1 MKYEKRIFLSLLWIV
16 LGIVLI
22 LCGFAKV
29 FDSDICIGM
38 GGGWLICGILQLIR
52 HIRYIKDKNYRENF
66 DIETNDE
73 RNKYISSKAWSWAGY
88 GFVLI
93 SGIASIVLLIANQRV
108 FASVTSGSICLVI
121 TLYWISYLY
130 LKRKY

>member
-1 MKYEKRIFLSLLWIV
+1 MYKKGKQNEKNIKFSFCLPF
-16 LGIVLI
+16 
-22 LCGFAKV
+22 FA
-29 FDSDICIGM
+29 FCALHYICIGM

-130 LKRKY
+130 LKRNY

>member
-1 MKYEKRIFLSLLWIV
+1 MTLKQTTSATNIY
-16 LGIVLI
+16 
-22 LCGFAKV
+22 
-29 FDSDICIGM
+29 
-38 GGGWLICGILQLIR
+38 LQ
-52 HIRYIKDKNYRENF
+52 
-66 DIETNDE
+66 
-73 RNKYISSKAWSWAGY
+73 KAWSWAGY